1 MARIALIAQNNNRW
15 ANSILQTLSQAR
27 TTHECYFAELRSFC
41 DGADA
46 SDPGTGYVY
55 VPSLID
61 REGIIAETKFAA
73 AGNRSRRWPV
83 NIWTVMYHSQSC
95 VRRLCCPHRLC
106 LAGG

>member
-27 TTHECYFAELRSFC
+27 TTHEWYFAELRSFC

-61 REGIIAETKFAA
+61 REGMIPDLSEAEQVFQRAA
-73 AGNRSRRWPV
+73 RIQAGKLVLLSSAL
-83 NIWTVMYHSQSC
+83 IYGTVPST
-95 VRRLCCPHRLC
+95 
-106 LAGG
+106 